1 MNHPW
6 SFCFSHI
13 SHAIYH
19 RIILALLSKYIYNLT
34 SFLHLHCYSL
44 ISPSSHTW
52 NTGETFKEDSSFYLS
67 SMNHSQHHHWNNPL
81 KAPVRKVSLMLSD
94 LFHLEQS
101 LPSSQMLTWP
111 CMTANT
117 PTSFPLYRIS
127 YYSFFPLSAPFTL
140 APLLTLNVGT
150 HQAFA
155 LPLISATQYKHSLA
169 LPNNFFRKDH
179 IIFGCLISS
188 QPHSLL
194 RVITS
199 CKNLE
204 QESIITS
211 SYIQSNGDVSMLN
224 TLIRLQPSLY
234 PKTHTTVNL
243 ISCMM
248 ENSSKSSD
256 SLMATCR
263 SCLMGEDSVSNVY
276 SYLSQRNGLVYLWQN
291 KTVSIALKIY
301 CLPFV
306 IFIMS

>member
-19 RIILALLSKYIYNLT
+19 KIVLALLSKYIQNLT

-67 SMNHSQHHHWNNPL
+67 SMNHSQHHHQNNPL
-81 KAPVRKVSLMLSD
+81 KAPVRKVSLMRSA

-140 APLLTLNVGT
+140 APLLMLKHGNPPGLCSTSFLCYTIQTLTCTPKQFPQKRSHYFWMFSIFTTTFIAAG
-150 HQAFA
+150 H
-155 LPLISATQYKHSLA
+155 
-169 LPNNFFRKDH
+169 H
-179 IIFGCLISS
+179 I
-188 QPHSLL
+188 
-194 RVITS
+194 
-199 CKNLE
+199 
-204 QESIITS
+204 
-211 SYIQSNGDVSMLN
+211 M
-224 TLIRLQPSLY
+224 
-234 PKTHTTVNL
+234 
-243 ISCMM
+243 
-248 ENSSKSSD
+248 
-256 SLMATCR
+256 
-263 SCLMGEDSVSNVY
+263 
-276 SYLSQRNGLVYLWQN
+276 
-291 KTVSIALKIY
+291 
-301 CLPFV
+301 
-306 IFIMS
+306 